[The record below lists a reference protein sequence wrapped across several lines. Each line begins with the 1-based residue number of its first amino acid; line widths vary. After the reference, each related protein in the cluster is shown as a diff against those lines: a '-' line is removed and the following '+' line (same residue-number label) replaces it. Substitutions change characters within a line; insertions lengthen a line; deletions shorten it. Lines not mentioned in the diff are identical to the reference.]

1 MPATFQLPELPENPA
16 LDAKAKSLVAG
27 LETLRPLMVA
37 YSGGVDSSCL
47 LAVAHKVLG
56 SDLLGVIADSP
67 SLPRSAFHA
76 AMAQAESLGIPVEIL
91 KTGEFEDE
99 RYAANPPNRCYF
111 CKAELFSR
119 MESLA
124 RERGFTAIAYGENA
138 DDVAGQRPGSV
149 AAGEFSVVAPLR
161 SAGFGKADVRAL
173 ARAMGLSSSDLPAQP
188 CLSSRIPHGMT
199 VTHENVALIERGE
212 TALHELGFS
221 IVRVRLQ
228 SMDPPTAMVQV
239 APSELQKM
247 SHVGQELY
255 KVLRVAGFEK
265 VLIDPDGYRGAG
277 LL

>member
-1 MPATFQLPELPENPA
+1 
-16 LDAKAKSLVAG
+16 
-27 LETLRPLMVA
+27 
-37 YSGGVDSSCL
+37 
-47 LAVAHKVLG
+47 
-56 SDLLGVIADSP
+56 
-67 SLPRSAFHA
+67 
-76 AMAQAESLGIPVEIL
+76 VEIL
-91 KTGEFEDE
+91 KTAEFEDN

-124 RERGFTAIAYGENA
+124 RERGFAAIAYGENA

-161 SAGFGKADVRAL
+161 SAGLGKAEVRAL

-228 SMDPPTAMVQV
+228 SMNPPTALVQV

-247 SHVGQELY
+247 SHVRQKLQEA
-255 KVLRVAGFEK
+255 LRAAGFVE